1 MNAFP
6 FLFNTFVFMKVLL
19 TGANGGVG
27 TVVCQAAL
35 HTEGIELVPCS
46 RQALDVLDSRALAK
60 ALLSHKP
67 DYVINAAAFTH
78 VDRAETEVEEAF
90 RLNALCLKG
99 MVDACNQVGAALIH
113 LSTDYVFDGEKKT
126 PYTEEDKENPINM
139 YGASKWAGEQV
150 VLAYNLGTVVRT
162 SWVYSLHSKNFLAAI
177 PRLLRTKD
185 EPLYVENSQKNS
197 PTFAPHLVEAL
208 LALVKKNVRQGL
220 YHYTNAG
227 GGCTRYE
234 FACHVRDRI
243 LEKEPGARLVPVY
256 PMEPVLQD
264 PPGTA
269 PRPLYSV
276 MSPDKIAKQ
285 LGLTVPHWQEGIG
298 FII

>member
-113 LSTDYVFDGEKKT
+113 LSTDYVF
-126 PYTEEDKENPINM
+126 
-139 YGASKWAGEQV
+139 
-150 VLAYNLGTVVRT
+150 
-162 SWVYSLHSKNFLAAI
+162 
-177 PRLLRTKD
+177 
-185 EPLYVENSQKNS
+185 
-197 PTFAPHLVEAL
+197 
-208 LALVKKNVRQGL
+208 
-220 YHYTNAG
+220 
-227 GGCTRYE
+227 
-234 FACHVRDRI
+234 
-243 LEKEPGARLVPVY
+243 
-256 PMEPVLQD
+256 
-264 PPGTA
+264 
-269 PRPLYSV
+269 
-276 MSPDKIAKQ
+276 
-285 LGLTVPHWQEGIG
+285 
-298 FII
+298 